1 MTSRPL
7 VIDTNVV
14 LDIFLFDDAAAKPLK
29 ALLETGTARWLAT
42 QVMRDELERVLD
54 YKHLQPRLVFYGLTP
69 ADVLA
74 GFDRFVEIVD
84 TAAKAPVACTD
95 ADDQKFIDLAVAHKA
110 LLLSKDAAVLKTRRR
125 LERLDVEVVKALP
138 AGALQDAN

>member
-14 LDIFLFDDAAAKPLK
+14 LDVFLFDDAAAKPLK
-29 ALLETGTARWLAT
+29 ALLDAGGVRWLAT

-54 YKHLQPRLVFYGLTP
+54 YAQLQPRLAFYGLKP

-74 GFDRFVEIVD
+74 KFDSHAQLVE
-84 TAAKAPVACTD
+84 AAPKASVTCTD
-95 ADDQKFIDLAVAHKA
+95 RDDQKFIDLAVAHKS
-110 LLLSKDAAVLKTRRR
+110 LLLSKDAAVLKTRKR
-125 LERLDVEVVKALP
+125 LARLDVEVMTALAP
-138 AGALQDAN
+138 PPGQAA

>member
-14 LDIFLFDDAAAKPLK
+14 LDVFLFDDAAAKPLK
-29 ALLETGTARWLAT
+29 ALLDAGGVRWLAT

-54 YKHLQPRLVFYGLTP
+54 YAQLQPRLAFYGLKP

-74 GFDRFVEIVD
+74 KFDSHAQLVE
-84 TAAKAPVACTD
+84 AALKASVTCTD
-95 ADDQKFIDLAVAHKA
+95 RDDQKFIDLAVAHKC
-110 LLLSKDAAVLKTRRR
+110 LLLSKDAAVLKTRKR
-125 LERLDVEVVKALP
+125 LARLDVEVMTALAP
-138 AGALQDAN
+138 PPGQAA

>member
-14 LDIFLFDDAAAKPLK
+14 LDVFLFDDAAAKPLK
-29 ALLETGTARWLAT
+29 ALLDAGGARWLAT

-54 YKHLQPRLVFYGLTP
+54 YAQLQPRLAFYGLQA

-74 GFDRFVEIVD
+74 KFDRHAQLVEV
-84 TAAKAPVACTD
+84 APKAGVTCTD
-95 ADDQKFIDLAVAHKA
+95 RDDQKFIDLAVAHKS
-110 LLLSKDAAVLKTRRR
+110 LLLSKDTAVLKTRKR
-125 LERLDVEVVKALP
+125 LQRLDVEVMKALP
-138 AGALQDAN
+138 AAS

>member
-14 LDIFLFDDAAAKPLK
+14 LDVFLFDDAAARPLK
-29 ALLETGTARWLAT
+29 ALLDAGGVRWLAT

-54 YKHLQPRLVFYGLTP
+54 YAQLQPRLAFYGLKP

-74 GFDRFVEIVD
+74 NFDAHAQLVEP
-84 TAAKAPVACTD
+84 ALKASVTCTD
-95 ADDQKFIDLAVAHKA
+95 RDDQKFIDLAVAHKC
-110 LLLSKDAAVLKTRRR
+110 LLLSKDAAVLKTRKR
-125 LERLDVEVVKALP
+125 LARLDVDVVRALP
-138 AGALQDAN
+138 AAS